1 MSSYVLQIVHHSD
14 DPEAPP
20 DSQNVIEEKFER
32 IHQAEAA
39 GRRHMA
45 LPHPCL
51 RPNPNARG
59 IHGQPVNSPHCETFI
74 FQGDF
79 TIEVPNDT
87 HAEHVNSVEGCPDCD
102 EIEAWEG
109 EGG

>member
-14 DPEAPP
+14 DPEATP
-20 DSQNVIEEKFER
+20 DSQNVIEEKFEH

-45 LPHPCL
+45 LPHSCH
-51 RPNPNARG
+51 RPNPNARD

-79 TIEVPNDT
+79 TVEVPDDT
-87 HAEHVNSVEGCPDCD
+87 HSEHVNSVEGCSYCD
-102 EIEAWEG
+102 EIEAREG